1 MATVLGLDIGGANL
15 KAATPDGRA
24 VSVPFALWKQPEKLP
39 AALGELVRQ
48 FPDAE
53 EFSVTMT
60 GELCDCFET
69 KRDGV
74 NAIVTAVLNVSRS
87 WPARFW
93 STAGRFRNSEEARA
107 EWLGVASANWHALAT
122 FVGAYN
128 PRGTTLLLDIGSTT
142 TDIIPILDGQPWT
155 RGKTDPERLREGELI
170 YTGVKRTPLCAL
182 LPPGVHAAELFA
194 TTQDVYL
201 LTGHTAEDEADTDTA
216 DGRPATRRHA
226 HARIS
231 RMLCGD
237 PEMTPIAET
246 ERLAKLMQERQ
257 FELLRQPVEMLVRR
271 VNGLLHESIGTRR
284 LAVVSGSGEFL
295 ARQVLEPFSSNF
307 TDFISLTDRLG
318 GTVATCA
325 PAYAVAKLAQ
335 ERPGGSDSP

>member
-1 MATVLGLDIGGANL
+1 MSTILGLDIGGANL

-24 VSVPFALWKQPEKLP
+24 VSVPFALWKHPEKLP
-39 AALGELVRQ
+39 AALGELVAQ

-53 EFSVTMT
+53 EFAVTMT

-74 NAIVTAVLNVSRS
+74 NAIVSAVLNVSRS
-87 WPARFW
+87 WPVRFW
-93 STAGRFRNSEEARA
+93 STAGRFRNSEEVRA

-122 FVGAYN
+122 FVGGYN

-170 YTGVKRTPLCAL
+170 YTGVKRSPLCAL
-182 LPPGVHAAELFA
+182 LPAGVHAAEFFA
-194 TTQDVYL
+194 TTQDAYL
-201 LTGHTAEDEADTDTA
+201 LSGHVAENDADTDTA
-216 DGRPATRRHA
+216 DSRPATRKYA

-237 PEMTPIAET
+237 PEVTPPAET
-246 ERLAKLMQERQ
+246 ERLADVVRVRQ
-257 FELLRQPVEMLVRR
+257 LDLLRPPVELMVRR
-271 VNGLLHESIGTRR
+271 VNGLLAESIGTRR

-295 ARQVLEPFSSNF
+295 ARQVLEPYSQNF

-318 GTVATCA
+318 GSVATCA

-335 ERPGGSDSP
+335 ERPL